1 MICHNW
7 PDRKL
12 VAMDSPSWLLTPATA
27 TIRVTNRAAALIL
40 LPRHWKPHCQ
50 AQLSLT
56 RATAHSL
63 CARSPFRD
71 AQQLFISPETFR
83 KFKPKYEQSLPSLM
97 LYMTLAG
104 PRGFIFI
111 LTCSNFHSEENFIY
125 LSKSLGAKGP
135 FKECKSLTCELSV
148 PLVRPTHIEP
158 GGPTCSSFNHG
169 LPEFTESD
177 SNNHF
182 HQMHWSWKWPYFE
195 FWVCVLHNTTISMF
209 ALTKE
214 IPIKEAMSGISNEG
228 FIFEDTRKYKTSQ
241 ATDRIN
247 NFIAQ
252 QPLETKVFQPM
263 VASRPLSKTNDE
275 RSSGQHKVS
284 YDQQENLQVV
294 DVLDRNYRSKYVANR
309 IPHDWVG
316 IDLIH

>member
-1 MICHNW
+1 
-7 PDRKL
+7 
-12 VAMDSPSWLLTPATA
+12 
-27 TIRVTNRAAALIL
+27 
-40 LPRHWKPHCQ
+40 
-50 AQLSLT
+50 
-56 RATAHSL
+56 
-63 CARSPFRD
+63 
-71 AQQLFISPETFR
+71 
-83 KFKPKYEQSLPSLM
+83 
-97 LYMTLAG
+97 
-104 PRGFIFI
+104 
-111 LTCSNFHSEENFIY
+111 
-125 LSKSLGAKGP
+125 
-135 FKECKSLTCELSV
+135 
-148 PLVRPTHIEP
+148 
-158 GGPTCSSFNHG
+158 
-169 LPEFTESD
+169 
-177 SNNHF
+177 
-182 HQMHWSWKWPYFE
+182 
-195 FWVCVLHNTTISMF
+195 MF

-309 IPHDWVG
+309 IPHD
-316 IDLIH
+316 